1 MNLVFRSEYKKSDII
16 ESLKKFKAL
25 NKIKYDQALIEYH
38 KQVLEKS
45 KYFNDRF
52 LAGKFDK
59 MPQLNFGLV
68 TPVDVSDVY
77 EKHIETISMTQKDT
91 IELDAP
97 TASNIFHDSWQEL
110 NHAKSITASYTRL

>member
-1 MNLVFRSEYKKSDII
+1 MFKSEYKKSDII
-16 ESLKKFKAL
+16 ESLLKFKAS

-38 KQVLEKS
+38 KQILEKS
-45 KYFNDRF
+45 KYYNDRF

-59 MPQLNFGLV
+59 MPQLNFGLI

-77 EKHIETISMTQKDT
+77 DKHIQTISMTQKDT
-91 IELDAP
+91 IELDAI

-110 NHAKSITASYTRL
+110 SHAKAITASYTRQ